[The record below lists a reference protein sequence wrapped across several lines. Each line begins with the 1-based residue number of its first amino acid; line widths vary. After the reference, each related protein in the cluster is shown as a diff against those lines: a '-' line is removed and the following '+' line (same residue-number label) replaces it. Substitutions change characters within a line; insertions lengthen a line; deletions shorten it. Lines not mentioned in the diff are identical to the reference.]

1 MLTKGWLSRQ
11 LKNAHET
18 VQSLPAWMREEPKM
32 CWKSTVTVTRE
43 EALSLIYIHLETISD
58 ENLADVLE
66 SVMGGDLHSHNY
78 AIGEPDDRI
87 QDG

>member
-1 MLTKGWLSRQ
+1 MG
-11 LKNAHET
+11 
-18 VQSLPAWMREEPKM
+18 
-32 CWKSTVTVTRE
+32 WKSTVTVTRE
-43 EALSLIYIHLETISD
+43 EALSLIYAHLEEISD

-66 SVMGGDLHSHNY
+66 AVMGGDSHGYNY